1 MPPNVSYPDIRA
13 EDLQRAA
20 RNRPGFWAASFIT
33 AALITLAGIAI
44 FMGWLTALDARIP
57 AQFWPSVQLL
67 LALTPA
73 LIWLISFSIG
83 NRTGNGMRRAV
94 FLLWLVTAA
103 LYFVTVNPLTAH
115 VFQINEWLY
124 TAWWAE
130 LLGRLLVIAPLELFF
145 IYLVVRYGVYPTS
158 AFQTLTDGAI
168 YGAAAG
174 LGVATALNLLS
185 VFSPGFPDLS
195 QGVLQ
200 SCEQALGYAALGA
213 LLGYFMGQAR
223 FRRTN
228 IFYLASG
235 LLLTVILHATF
246 FFTLNVIRA
255 NDIFLQ
261 SLDALIFAGVF
272 AIILFAVIY
281 WLLRRS
287 RRAFMRMAALLEIR
301 EEANKPKSLLAD
313 VIQMVETEQLEI
325 RPSPPPPPSSPGH
338 DHDDE
343 DELESLKKSWEALIA
358 EQEAGHDEL

>member
-1 MPPNVSYPDIRA
+1 MPPNVSHPDIRS
-13 EDLQRAA
+13 EDLRRAA
-20 RNRPGFWAASFIT
+20 RNRPGFWAASLNT
-33 AALITLAGIAI
+33 AALSILAGIAI
-44 FMGWLTALDARIP
+44 FMGWLTPLDAWMPDRL
-57 AQFWPSVQLL
+57 WPVVQIL
-67 LALTPA
+67 LAVTPA
-73 LIWLISFSIG
+73 LIWLLSFSMG
-83 NRTGNGMRRAV
+83 NCKGNGVRRAA
-94 FLLWLVTAA
+94 FLLWLVTTA
-103 LYFVTVNPLTAH
+103 LYFVTVNPLTAR
-115 VFQINEWLY
+115 VFQLDAWLY
-124 TAWWAE
+124 TAWWSE

-145 IYLVVRYGVYPTS
+145 IYLIVRYGVYPTS

-174 LGVATALNLLS
+174 LGVATALNLLT
-185 VFSPGFPDLS
+185 VFSSGHPNLS
-195 QGVLQ
+195 RGVLL

-213 LLGYFMGQAR
+213 LLGYFMGQER

-235 LLLTVILHATF
+235 LLLTVILHAMF
-246 FFTLNVIRA
+246 FFALNVIRA

-272 AIILFAVIY
+272 AIFIFAIIY
-281 WLLRRS
+281 WLLHRS
-287 RRAFMRMAALLEIR
+287 RRTFMDMAALLEIR

-313 VIQMVETEQLEI
+313 VMQMVETEQLEI
-325 RPSPPPPPSSPGH
+325 RPSPPPPPSSPDH